1 MKPYVP
7 ALVVCTATGNLAEA
21 LPRIARWQALASF
34 DWPLVIVENGGVTD
48 LRPAEGTF
56 VVERRA
62 EWLGSV
68 PAMALAMDCA
78 RQQYGKDALAAAHPG
93 AILIDD
99 DPTTHRHGW
108 QKAGGTFIHHLGA
121 EYTIAQL
128 RQLGVN

>member
-1 MKPYVP
+1 MRLFCDLDGVLVLQTGRDNFDKMPWMPDGNVLWQFLAPRKPTI
-7 ALVVCTATGNLAEA
+7 L
-21 LPRIARWQALASF
+21 SM
-34 DWPLVIVENGGVTD
+34 
-48 LRPAEGTF
+48 LRPDIY
-56 VVERRA
+56 ERCAPQKRA
-62 EWLGSV
+62 WCARELGPTV
-68 PAMALAMDCA
+68 PVIIA